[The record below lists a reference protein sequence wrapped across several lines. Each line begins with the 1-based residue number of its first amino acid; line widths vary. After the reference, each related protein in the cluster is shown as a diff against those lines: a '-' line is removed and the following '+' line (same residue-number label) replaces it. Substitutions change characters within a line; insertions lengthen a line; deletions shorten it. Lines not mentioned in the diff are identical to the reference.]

1 MLDELTEK
9 KEILENQLIDLEKM
23 FNEKREQYLRIL
35 GAIEALEALETQLV
49 DLERIFNEK
58 REQYLKILGAIEALE
73 NLDPSV
79 PPVIT
84 PHPKE

>member
-1 MLDELTEK
+1 MEPDKMLDELTEK
-9 KEILENQLIDLEKM
+9 K
-23 FNEKREQYLRIL
+23 
-35 GAIEALEALETQLV
+35 EALETQLV

-79 PPVIT
+79 PPVIA

>member
-1 MLDELTEK
+1 MEPDKMLDELTEK
-9 KEILENQLIDLEKM
+9 KET
-23 FNEKREQYLRIL
+23 
-35 GAIEALEALETQLV
+35 LETQLI

-84 PHPKE
+84 PHPKEW

>member
-1 MLDELTEK
+1 MEPDKMLEELTEK
-9 KEILENQLIDLEKM
+9 NEILENQLIDLEKM
-23 FNEKREQYLRIL
+23 
-35 GAIEALEALETQLV
+35 
-49 DLERIFNEK
+49 FNEK

-79 PPVIT
+79 PPTIT

>member
-1 MLDELTEK
+1 MEPDKMLNELNLK
-9 KEILENQLIDLEKM
+9 KQTLEDQLVELEKT
-23 FNEKREQYLRIL
+23 FNQK
-35 GAIEALEALETQLV
+35 
-49 DLERIFNEK
+49 K
-58 REQYLKILGAIEALE
+58 EQYLKILGAIEALE

>member
-1 MLDELTEK
+1 MMEPDKMLDELTEK
-9 KEILENQLIDLEKM
+9 K
-23 FNEKREQYLRIL
+23 
-35 GAIEALEALETQLV
+35 EALETQLV
-49 DLERIFNEK
+49 DLERMFNEK

-79 PPVIT
+79 PPTIT

>member
-1 MLDELTEK
+1 MMEPDKMLEELTDK

-23 FNEKREQYLRIL
+23 
-35 GAIEALEALETQLV
+35 
-49 DLERIFNEK
+49 FNEK

>member
-1 MLDELTEK
+1 MEPDKMLDELIEK
-9 KEILENQLIDLEKM
+9 KELI
-23 FNEKREQYLRIL
+23 
-35 GAIEALEALETQLV
+35 ATQLV
-49 DLERIFNEK
+49 EMEKVFNEI

-79 PPVIT
+79 PPTIT

>member
-1 MLDELTEK
+1 MEPDKMLDELTEK

-23 FNEKREQYLRIL
+23 FNEKREQ
-35 GAIEALEALETQLV
+35 
-49 DLERIFNEK
+49 N
-58 REQYLKILGAIEALE
+58 LKILGAIEALE

-79 PPVIT
+79 PPTIT

>member
-1 MLDELTEK
+1 MEPDKMLDEFTEK

-23 FNEKREQYLRIL
+23 
-35 GAIEALEALETQLV
+35 
-49 DLERIFNEK
+49 FNEK

-79 PPVIT
+79 PPTIT

>member
-1 MLDELTEK
+1 MKEPDKMLDELTQK

-35 GAIEALEALETQLV
+35 GAIEALEAL
-49 DLERIFNEK
+49 
-58 REQYLKILGAIEALE
+58 
-73 NLDPSV
+73 DPSV

-84 PHPKE
+84 PRPKE

>member
-1 MLDELTEK
+1 MEPDKMLDELTEK
-9 KEILENQLIDLEKM
+9 REILENQLIDLEKM
-23 FNEKREQYLRIL
+23 
-35 GAIEALEALETQLV
+35 
-49 DLERIFNEK
+49 FNEK

-79 PPVIT
+79 PPTIT

>member
-23 FNEKREQYLRIL
+23 FNEKREQYLKIL
-35 GAIEALEALETQLV
+35 GAIEALEA
-49 DLERIFNEK
+49 
-58 REQYLKILGAIEALE
+58 
-73 NLDPSV
+73 LDPSV

>member
-1 MLDELTEK
+1 MEPDKMLDELTEK
-9 KEILENQLIDLEKM
+9 KET
-23 FNEKREQYLRIL
+23 
-35 GAIEALEALETQLV
+35 LETQLI

-73 NLDPSV
+73 NLDPSI

>member
-1 MLDELTEK
+1 MEPDKMLDELTEK
-9 KEILENQLIDLEKM
+9 KET
-23 FNEKREQYLRIL
+23 
-35 GAIEALEALETQLV
+35 LETQLV

-73 NLDPSV
+73 NLDPSI
-79 PPVIT
+79 PPTIT

>member
-1 MLDELTEK
+1 MEPDKMLDELTEK
-9 KEILENQLIDLEKM
+9 KET
-23 FNEKREQYLRIL
+23 
-35 GAIEALEALETQLV
+35 LETQLI

-79 PPVIT
+79 PPTIT

>member
-1 MLDELTEK
+1 MEPDKMLEELTDK

-23 FNEKREQYLRIL
+23 
-35 GAIEALEALETQLV
+35 
-49 DLERIFNEK
+49 FNEK

-84 PHPKE
+84 PQPKE

>member
-1 MLDELTEK
+1 MEPDKMLEELTEK

-23 FNEKREQYLRIL
+23 
-35 GAIEALEALETQLV
+35 
-49 DLERIFNEK
+49 FNEK